1 MTKEQSSMK
10 SITGY
15 FRAKPLRV
23 VFIILWLIFVCLI
36 ITSGFSPN
44 PYALPTDGGPK
55 PHPYPIELVVILIMA
70 MLFHLSLLVTMDVY
84 MDSRWKFFAMLLTS
98 ILFLFGFGMMAMHA
112 PPSLGGMIFWTFLSS
127 LLFLLLCF
135 RQVCLFFLRRFFRRE
150 SV

>member
-15 FRAKPLRV
+15 FHAKPLRV

-55 PHPYPIELVVILIMA
+55 PHAYAIESVVILMIA
-70 MLFHLSLLVTMDVY
+70 MIVHISLLVIMDVY
-84 MDSRWKFFAMLLTS
+84 MRSGWKYLLMLMTTA
-98 ILFLFGFGMMAMHA
+98 LFLICFGMMAIHA
-112 PPSLGGMIFWTFLSS
+112 PPSLVWMITWTFLSFI
-127 LLFLLLCF
+127 LFLILCF
-135 RQVCLFFLRRFFRRE
+135 HQVFLFVLRRRFGRK
-150 SV
+150 